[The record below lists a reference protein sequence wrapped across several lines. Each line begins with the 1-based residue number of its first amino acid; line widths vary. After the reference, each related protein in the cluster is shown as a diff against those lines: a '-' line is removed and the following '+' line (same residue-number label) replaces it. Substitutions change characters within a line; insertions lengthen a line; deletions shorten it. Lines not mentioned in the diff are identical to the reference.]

1 MNLVFN
7 QIAIDIPYQWRK
19 TSCTDLYNMLDVKIY
34 GLATVSLVFIDRSKA
49 APSTRC
55 LRSTSAMFRAPN
67 QLEIFKK
74 KYKKYKKNNVLQKFH
89 SKIAL
94 QAKILDNQH
103 GPTRHRSSSLRG
115 IYSLVF
121 EIQRP
126 CSPARWLAAQH
137 LRTNVPALNVQK
149 MTSTESESN
158 PSHKAPARCKP

>member
-1 MNLVFN
+1 MHESCLQSNSYRYPLPMMQDFLYRSVQYVGCQDLWPGNGPSGLHWQIEGCTEHPVPSIHLGNLQSAKPIETN
-7 QIAIDIPYQWRK
+7 WNSSQK
-19 TSCTDLYNMLDVKIY
+19 NDV
-34 GLATVSLVFIDRSKA
+34 S
-49 APSTRC
+49 
-55 LRSTSAMFRAPN
+55 
-67 QLEIFKK
+67 
-74 KYKKYKKNNVLQKFH
+74 QKLH

-94 QAKILDNQH
+94 QAKILDNQQ